1 MNASLT
7 FSLPPFDIASAP
19 LTYVAVH
26 TARLA
31 TKVE

>member
-7 FSLPPFDIASAP
+7 FSLLTFDIASAP
-19 LTYVAVH
+19 LTYVAAH
-26 TARLA
+26 TVRLA